1 MHAITLLSLVA
12 AAAVSV
18 SASPDLVGSVQ
29 AWAVQ
34 LPSAKCWTTSQGA
47 LADLKTGDNAGL
59 VALCPSLIDN
69 FANGCYNTATTATAT
84 TTTTTT
90 VSGAAPSAT
99 GAASNQNSR
108 REASSSTLN
117 AELVANVLANV
128 IDLCVTAQAF
138 VAIDTAKYVAA
149 DFTPVA
155 VSAADAASYALGLD
169 VDIDALAK
177 AFVQTQVPL
186 TPGQTV
192 LFQGPA
198 LPSVAAAK
206 AVVGKLTAANRIIN
220 SPVIYNF
227 NKTLISSEQAKDN
240 VYAFKADASLTLN
253 WIGLSLSK
261 DSKHIAVVYGS
272 EASGFWISFVFD
284 LSAIRQR
291 RQNNNAITFTLIS
304 GSVPIKGTPVV
315 KVPTTTTTSTSINT
329 CTTTTTTTTTQAPYN
344 PATTTTP
351 NQIYKGS
358 ASSMSVSLVAAV
370 LVSLAFF

>member
-1 MHAITLLSLVA
+1 MQAITLLSLAA

-29 AWAVQ
+29 ALAVQ
-34 LPSAKCWTTSQGA
+34 LPSAKCWTTSQGT
-47 LADLKTGDNAGL
+47 LAGLKIGDNAGL

-69 FANGCYNTATTATAT
+69 LANGCYNTATTATAT
-84 TTTTTT
+84 TTSTT

-99 GAASNQNSR
+99 GAASNQKSR
-108 REASSSTLN
+108 REASSSTFN
-117 AELVANVLANV
+117 TELVTNVATNLV
-128 IDLCVTAQAF
+128 YLCQLTNAF
-138 VAIDTAKYVAA
+138 VAIDTAKYIAV
-149 DFTPVA
+149 DFTPVT
-155 VSAADAASYALGLD
+155 VSAADAASNALGLE
-169 VDIDALAK
+169 VDNDALAK
-177 AFVQTQVPL
+177 SFVQAQVPL

-220 SPVIYNF
+220 SRVIYNF

-240 VYAFKADASLTLN
+240 FYAFKADASLVSN

-261 DSKHIAVVYGS
+261 DSKYIDVVYGS
-272 EASGFWISFVFD
+272 DAGFWISFVFE

-291 RQNNNAITFTLIS
+291 RQNNNAITFNLIS
-304 GSVPIKGTPVV
+304 GSVPIKGTPVI

-344 PATTTTP
+344 PTTTTTP

-358 ASSMSVSLVAAV
+358 ASSMSASLVAAV

>member
-272 EASGFWISFVFD
+272 EARVSGFL
-284 LSAIRQR
+284 LSLTCLQLDREDRA
-291 RQNNNAITFTLIS
+291 TMLLLSLCFL
-304 GSVPIKGTPVV
+304 VPFQSRVLQLLRFQPQPPLLPQSTPVPLQLPLPLL
-315 KVPTTTTTSTSINT
+315 KLH
-329 CTTTTTTTTTQAPYN
+329 TTQPPPPLQTKSTRVVPLLCL
-344 PATTTTP
+344 PA
-351 NQIYKGS
+351 
-358 ASSMSVSLVAAV
+358 SL
-370 LVSLAFF
+370 LPFSCLLL